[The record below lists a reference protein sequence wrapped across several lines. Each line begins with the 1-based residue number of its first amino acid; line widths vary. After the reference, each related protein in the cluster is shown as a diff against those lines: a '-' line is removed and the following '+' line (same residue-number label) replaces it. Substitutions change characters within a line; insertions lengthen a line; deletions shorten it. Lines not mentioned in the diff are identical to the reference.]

1 MLAVGR
7 IKSFRELSMPE
18 SAPSV
23 PVCSPGRATPGGQPA
38 ARRVLVVD
46 DDRRM
51 ASSMAQW
58 LCTQG
63 WHARAAG
70 SPEEAI
76 AALTRGRLDGCL
88 LDADLPRGGS
98 QRVVAVLRAAW
109 PDARLVTFSTRQSAA
124 TDRLAADVTLPT
136 PLEDAAVL
144 AALTGARDPR
154 GRARPRPSRS
164 IRPAFGQS
172 PAMRRVE
179 AVVDRIA
186 ATPATVLLTGESGTG
201 KSLLAREIHRRS
213 DRTNQRFVEV
223 ACGSLSETLLESELF
238 GHVAGAFTGATVA
251 REGTFSRADGGTLF
265 LDEIATASPALQV
278 KLLRVLQEFEFEPVG
293 GGETRQVDTRM
304 ILATH
309 EHLEDL
315 VAAGRFRN
323 DLFWRINVVTI
334 ELPPLRRRREDI
346 RLLAESC
353 LERLQPRAKRTVTG
367 FSAAAIDCL
376 EAHAW
381 PGNIREL
388 VHAVERAVFLGSGR
402 QISPADL
409 PPAVLAGGAGRQR
422 AGQSP
427 SGTRDPENHESLR
440 ERLATPERQLI
451 LDALRRHGW
460 RRDAAAKELGINRAT
475 LYKKAKRLGVD
486 LASLGRPATA

>member
-1 MLAVGR
+1 
-7 IKSFRELSMPE
+7 
-18 SAPSV
+18 
-23 PVCSPGRATPGGQPA
+23 
-38 ARRVLVVD
+38 
-46 DDRRM
+46 
-51 ASSMAQW
+51 
-58 LCTQG
+58 
-63 WHARAAG
+63 
-70 SPEEAI
+70 
-76 AALTRGRLDGCL
+76 
-88 LDADLPRGGS
+88 
-98 QRVVAVLRAAW
+98 
-109 PDARLVTFSTRQSAA
+109 
-124 TDRLAADVTLPT
+124 
-136 PLEDAAVL
+136 
-144 AALTGARDPR
+144 
-154 GRARPRPSRS
+154 
-164 IRPAFGQS
+164 
-172 PAMRRVE
+172 MRRVE

-213 DRTNQRFVEV
+213 DRTNQRFVDV

-367 FSAAAIDCL
+367 FSASAIDCL

-402 QISPADL
+402 QISPTDL
-409 PPAVLAGGAGRQR
+409 PPAVLAGGTGTRRAGR
-422 AGQSP
+422 SP
-427 SGTRDPENHESLR
+427 SVIPDPESHESLR